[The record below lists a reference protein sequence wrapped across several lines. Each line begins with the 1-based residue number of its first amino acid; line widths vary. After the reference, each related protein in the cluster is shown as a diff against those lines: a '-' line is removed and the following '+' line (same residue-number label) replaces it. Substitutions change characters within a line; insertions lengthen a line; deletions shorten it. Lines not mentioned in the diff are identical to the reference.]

1 MWRKWLLTRNVVV
14 VGRHQPPLPEGS
26 PLCFVLS
33 DGLFPVGFDVTDLV
47 GAAPSI
53 PGHLWGRGGAL
64 QAALGACLKQGEVCG
79 GSA

>member
-1 MWRKWLLTRNVVV
+1 MEEVAPHEERGGGRKASASPA
-14 VGRHQPPLPEGS
+14 GGFPP
-26 PLCFVLS
+26 CFVLS

-47 GAAPSI
+47 GPAPSI

-64 QAALGACLKQGEVCG
+64 QAALRVCLKQGEVCG